1 MSDFNGTHINV
12 PLDSVVD
19 GDTIKV
25 ELPNPHGIQ
34 SIRILCLDTEEKP
47 GSGGSKPK
55 TPWGQKATERA
66 ERFFQGAQQVTLE
79 FPGTESAEVCLQKYR
94 GNFNRVLA
102 YVYVGE
108 QDFQEVMVREGFS
121 PYFTKYG
128 NANFDDNHHRY
139 RCAEREAQMA
149 NIGVWNQILVNGEER
164 RNYASLST
172 WWNLRAMLIDQYRAH
187 LAAGKTIYNTRLD
200 YQLIKQKAQE
210 SKTVTLFT
218 EVRRLA
224 TINNDSIG
232 FVDIGSEAQPFTLF
246 LPNLNMPEGQKIAN
260 LLRLRY
266 ISDGT
271 DDDHPRRS
279 YLYVT
284 GALSIFN
291 DNPQMVISS
300 IDQMTDIFKE
310 DGDDQNPNPTP
321 VADIAIVGLL
331 PNPAGPD
338 AGRET
343 VTLKNNVNV
352 AQSLEGWVLKDA
364 ADNHMVLGPTTLGP
378 GATDEFTVQGQL
390 SLNNSGDEI
399 TLLDKDGNQK
409 SQVAYTAS
417 QVVSGQPIFF

>member
-1 MSDFNGTHINV
+1 MPDYNGTHINV
-12 PLDSVVD
+12 PFDSVVD
-19 GDTIKV
+19 GDTIRV
-25 ELPNPHGIQ
+25 DLPNPHGIQ

-47 GSGGSKPK
+47 GSRGSKPK

-66 ERFFQGAQQVTLE
+66 EQFFQGAQQVTLE
-79 FPGTESAEVCLQKYR
+79 FPGVESVEVCLQKYR

-102 YVYVGE
+102 YVYLGE
-108 QDFQEVMVREGFS
+108 QDFQEVMIREGYS
-121 PYFTKYG
+121 PYFSKYG
-128 NANFDDNHHRY
+128 NANFDANHHRY
-139 RCAEREAQMA
+139 RLAEREAQMA
-149 NIGVWNQILVNGEER
+149 NIGVWNQALVNGEER

-172 WWNLRAMLIDQYRAH
+172 WWNLRAVLIDRYRAH

-210 SKTVTLFT
+210 GKTVTLFT
-218 EVRRLA
+218 EVSRLT

-246 LPNLNMPEGQKIAN
+246 LPNLNMAEGEKIAN

-266 ISDGT
+266 ISDGP

-291 DNPQMVISS
+291 SNPQMVVSS
-300 IDQMTDIFKE
+300 VDQITDIFLPNG
-310 DGDDQNPNPTP
+310 DGQNTNPPP
-321 VADIAIVGLL
+321 VAIVGLL

-338 AGRET
+338 AGHET
-343 VTLKNNVNV
+343 ITLKNNATV

-364 ADNHMVLGPTTLGP
+364 ADHQMVLGPTTMGP
-378 GATDEFTVQGQL
+378 GATEEFTAQGQL

-399 TLLDKDGNQK
+399 TLLDNDGKQK